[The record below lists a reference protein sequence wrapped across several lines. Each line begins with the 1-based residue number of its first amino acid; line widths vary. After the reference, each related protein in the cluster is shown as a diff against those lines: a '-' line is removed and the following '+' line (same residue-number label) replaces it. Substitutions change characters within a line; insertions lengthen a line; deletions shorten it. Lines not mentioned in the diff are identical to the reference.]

1 MFIVKTALRTIVI
14 GGLAVGVLAGG
25 SLLVA
30 GPERTAALFN
40 QGKTYVNHQIDA
52 AVDETTAMREK
63 LRRLERE
70 YPKRIT
76 QVSAD
81 LAELRQQMSQ
91 IDRERRI
98 SERVVSLTGDEVAR
112 LESQIGDF
120 DAALQMQT
128 ASHSLTAT
136 SALAAQRETAMREAQ
151 RVRQTQFVYQQ
162 RAEQAATDLGYLGKQ
177 AQRLEEALTQL
188 ENERTQFQTQLMQ
201 IERQIDAIDRND
213 RMIEMMEKRQR
224 TLDEVSRYDAF
235 SIEQVTSK
243 LSELRS
249 RQEAEL
255 ELLTSAKATADFED
269 MARFQLERES
279 IGAAAV
285 VPTGEFEVES
295 DFRLAPATRR

>member
-1 MFIVKTALRTIVI
+1 MFIVKTAFRTLVI
-14 GGLAVGVLAGG
+14 GGLALGVLAGG

-30 GPERTAALFN
+30 GPERTAALFH

-52 AVDETTAMREK
+52 AVDDTTAMREK

-70 YPKRIT
+70 YPKRIS

-81 LAELRQQMSQ
+81 LAELREQMAQ
-91 IDRERRI
+91 LDRERRI

-112 LESQIGDF
+112 LESTIGEYDAQIG
-120 DAALQMQT
+120 MQT
-128 ASHSLTAT
+128 ASYGSNAIVV
-136 SALAAQRETAMREAQ
+136 QREAIVREAQ

-162 RAEQAATDLGYLGKQ
+162 RAEQAVTDLGYLTKQ

-224 TLDEVSRYDAF
+224 TLDEVSRYDAC
-235 SIEQVTSK
+235 SMDQVTSK
-243 LSELRS
+243 LSEIRS

-255 ELLTSAKATADFED
+255 EMLTTAQATEDFES
-269 MARFQLERES
+269 MARFQLDREAH
-279 IGAAAV
+279 GAAANTT
-285 VPTGEFEVES
+285 PGFEVES
-295 DFRLAPATRR
+295 SLRLAPVMR

>member
-1 MFIVKTALRTIVI
+1 MIIKTAFRTLVI
-14 GGLAVGVLAGG
+14 GGLALGVLAGG

-40 QGKTYVNHQIDA
+40 QGKTFVNHKIDA
-52 AVDETTAMREK
+52 AVDDTTAMREN

-70 YPKRIT
+70 YPKRIS
-76 QVSAD
+76 QVSGD

-91 IDRERRI
+91 LDRERRI
-98 SERVVSLTGDEVAR
+98 SERVVALTGDEVAR
-112 LESQIGDF
+112 LETTIGEYDAQIG
-120 DAALQMQT
+120 MQT
-128 ASHSLTAT
+128 ASYGSNAIVV
-136 SALAAQRETAMREAQ
+136 QREAILRETQ

-162 RAEQAATDLGYLGKQ
+162 RAEQAVTDLGYLTKQ

-224 TLDEVSRYDAF
+224 TLDEVSRYDA
-235 SIEQVTSK
+235 SSMDQVTSK
-243 LSELRS
+243 LSEIRS

-255 ELLTSAKATADFED
+255 EMLTTAQDTED
-269 MARFQLERES
+269 YESMARFELDREAHS
-279 IGAAAV
+279 AAASHTT
-285 VPTGEFEVES
+285 PGFEVES
-295 DFRLAPATRR
+295 SLRLAPVMR